1 MKKRRRSR
9 ASARTHGLLTQ
20 YAQLRTEGYRDNPER
35 FATEFVEAPVLS
47 FVLVLNCIITFCIKM
62 FGRCPDMHRSWN
74 ARPKTRRVWSP
85 HEEPDGG
92 GARRGACPNHSG
104 LPGRQGD
111 SASGAGVEVSIPT
124 VSKWRQRF
132 SLWGLRGLRD
142 QPRPGKP
149 VRYDTAF
156 RNRVLATLEETPPP
170 GMSHWDGP
178 AVAEKLDASVH
189 AVWRVLR
196 REGIYLQRRRSWCVS
211 TDKEFA
217 PKAAD
222 VVGLISEPAVE
233 RTGAERG
240 RKTEHT
246 GDRAGLRLCG
256 DRQRQVVRGLKST
269 YKRHGTLNL
278 FAALEVGTGQVK
290 TKFTEYKK
298 REDFRSFLDGVLADQ
313 PPDKEIHVILD
324 NYSPHKRNDDWLA
337 KFEGRVQFHFTPTS
351 ASWLNQIEIVFS
363 LLQRKTLNGGSF
375 KTKDQLREAIEAFFR
390 RHNERAKPFRWRKRE
405 VKGSQLRNTIVNL
418 RN

>member
-1 MKKRRRSR
+1 MPRHAPELECSAEDRASLVALTKSRTVESR
-9 ASARTHGLLTQ
+9 AVERARIILASL
-20 YAQLRTEGYRDNPER
+20 EGKEMQQVARELQ
-35 FATEFVEAPVLS
+35 VSVL
-47 FVLVLNCIITFCIKM
+47 
-62 FGRCPDMHRSWN
+62 
-74 ARPKTRRVWSP
+74 
-85 HEEPDGG
+85 
-92 GARRGACPNHSG
+92 
-104 LPGRQGD
+104 
-111 SASGAGVEVSIPT
+111 T
-124 VSKWRQRF
+124 VSKWRRRF
-132 SLWGLRGLRD
+132 SLFGLRGLRD
-142 QPRPGKP
+142 QSRSGKP

-156 RNRVLATLEETPPP
+156 RNRVLAALEEAPPP

-189 AVWRVLR
+189 AIWRILR

-211 TDKEFA
+211 TDREFA

-222 VVGLISEPAVE
+222 VVGLYLNPPWNALVLSVDEKPSIQAIE
-233 RTGAERG
+233 RTSGYVETDSG
-240 RKTEHT
+240 K
-246 GDRAGLRLCG
+246 
-256 DRQRQVVRGLKST
+256 VVRGLKST

-298 REDFRSFLDGVLADQ
+298 REDFRSFLNDVLADQ
-313 PPDKEIHVILD
+313 PQDKEIHVVLD

-375 KTKDQLREAIEAFFR
+375 KSKDQLREAIEAFFR

-405 VKGSQLRNTIVNL
+405 VRGSQLHNTIVNL